1 MDIGPHNT
9 CHHETTMTTD
19 MNLTA
24 ATLTGKHIRLE
35 PLAQTHVSDLDYAC
49 QDSADGRRTIWR
61 YLLDARVYRSTGMSG
76 VVQTLLDR
84 QSAGTDMPFAIIDLK
99 SGNAVGTTRYMEIEV
114 ENKVVEVGTWIGLG
128 YQREGINLESK
139 YLMLKHA
146 FDTMNVIRVQFK
158 IDHRNFASLDA
169 IERIR
174 AYKEGV
180 LRNHII
186 LADGTPRSSV
196 YYSML
201 DSEWPAIEIHLENLM
216 TRVAV

>member
-1 MDIGPHNT
+1 M
-9 CHHETTMTTD
+9 
-19 MNLTA
+19 
-24 ATLTGKHIRLE
+24 RLE
-35 PLAQTHVSDLDYAC
+35 PCTLVGKIIRIEPLSLAHVHALDEAC
-49 QDSADGRRTIWR
+49 RDTPCGKRSIWR
-61 YLLDARVYRSTGMSG
+61 YLLDARVYREHGMAG
-76 VVQTLLDR
+76 LVQSLLER
-84 QSAGTDMPFAIIDLK
+84 QAAGTDLPFAIIDLK
-99 SGNAVGTTRYMEIEV
+99 TGLAVGTTRYMEIEMD
-114 ENKVVEVGTWIGLG
+114 NRVVEIGTWIGLG
-128 YQREGINLESK
+128 SQREGVNLESK

-146 FDTMNVIRVQFK
+146 FNEVGVMRVQFK

-201 DSEWPAIEIHLENLM
+201 DSEWPAIEVHLENLM
-216 TRVAV
+216 ARKGASE